1 MSCLGVR
8 QGNQRE
14 SDEKHPPAK
23 TFNFQPGIRGAAS
36 PASYWLNF
44 GVRELSHSLVA
55 SGTPALSPPHLTKVS
70 HDSGF
75 IDQYGPCI
83 SNHVLTTST
92 TIFQSNHLS
101 RHSKGMRP
109 ILDDQLL
116 RRWRR

>member
-55 SGTPALSPPHLTKVS
+55 SGTDESYHHLTS
-70 HDSGF
+70 PHS
-75 IDQYGPCI
+75 
-83 SNHVLTTST
+83 LTTQASLINMARVYRT
-92 TIFQSNHLS
+92 CANQ
-101 RHSKGMRP
+101 
-109 ILDDQLL
+109 
-116 RRWRR
+116 